1 MTYALVFYANMYHE
15 APSGA
20 PDERRQEEI
29 DKVRQALRG
38 LAGKKEDIL
47 EASDQ
52 LVSWSN
58 SLYEGR
64 DKDRTKHQR
73 IIAER
78 LGICERVR
86 MHSIDA

>member
-1 MTYALVFYANMYHE
+1 LQASLWTVPFYDAL
-15 APSGA
+15 
-20 PDERRQEEI
+20 ERLEW
-29 DKVRQALRG
+29 VR
-38 LAGKKEDIL
+38 KKEDIL